1 MRQSV
6 YVDTTIPSY
15 YVDKR
20 PQLRLHIERTRQW
33 WDEERGLYDVY
44 TSEFVMAELEEGNFP
59 GKDSAIALLQ
69 QVPRLSPVAEI
80 REIVEVYVANRLIP
94 VIDLRDGFHL
104 AFACFYKMD
113 YLLTWNCAHLANI
126 HKQEHIRIINMRLA
140 LHTPA
145 IITPLELL
153 PEEQENEIL

>member
-1 MRQSV
+1 MRHSV
-6 YVDTTIPSY
+6 YIDTTIPSY
-15 YVDKR
+15 YIDER
-20 PQLRLHIERTRQW
+20 PQLRLHIDRTRQW
-33 WDEERGLYDVY
+33 WDDERHLYDVY

-59 GKDSAIALLQ
+59 GKARAIALIHEI
-69 QVPRLSPVAEI
+69 PRLKPSSEI
-80 REIVEVYVANRLIP
+80 QDIVEIYVANHLVP
-94 VIDLRDGFHL
+94 TVDLRDGFHL

-145 IITPLELL
+145 IITPLEFL